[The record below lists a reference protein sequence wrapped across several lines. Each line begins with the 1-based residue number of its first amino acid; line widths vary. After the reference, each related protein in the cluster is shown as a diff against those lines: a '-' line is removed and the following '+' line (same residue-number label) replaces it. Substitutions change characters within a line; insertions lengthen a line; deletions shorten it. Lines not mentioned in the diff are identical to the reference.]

1 MQPTGMTP
9 FTLAARQILIT
20 GANGGIGSETARVC
34 ADLGARMILTDLDAP
49 SSLAQSLIDKGCQA
63 TAYALDVRDRA
74 ATQALIELIGTPD
87 AVIANAGYCPW
98 DDWLSDG
105 WDDVFDDVI
114 DINLRSVLH
123 LARAVMP
130 GMISRQSGKIV
141 IISSVAARV
150 GGLRASPHYVAAKG
164 GVSALT
170 KWLARQTAA
179 HGVNVN
185 AICPG
190 AVQTAMTQTQTFDL
204 KAIPA
209 GRMATAR
216 EIALPVAFLCGD
228 GSNYMSGA
236 TLDVNGGVYMS

>member
-1 MQPTGMTP
+1 MQPTGLEP
-9 FTLAARQILIT
+9 FSLAARQILIT

-34 ADLGARMILTDLDAP
+34 ASLGAHLLLTDVVAP
-49 SSLAQSLIDKGCQA
+49 TDLAQSLTDQGYQA
-63 TAYALDVRDRA
+63 AAYALDVRDRA
-74 ATQALIELIGTPD
+74 ATQTLIELIGTPD

-114 DINLRSVLH
+114 DINLHSVLH

-130 GMISRQSGKIV
+130 GMITRRSGKIV

-164 GVSALT
+164 GVSAVT

-179 HGVNVN
+179 YGVNVN

-190 AVQTAMTQTQTFDL
+190 AVQTAMTETQTFDL
-204 KAIPA
+204 ASIPA
-209 GRMATAR
+209 GRMASAK
-216 EIALPVAFLCGD
+216 EIALPAAFLCGD

-236 TLDVNGGVYMS
+236 TLDVNGGVYMN